1 MTATIIGM
9 DYSHVDNLSAD
20 QVMEN
25 DLVEIAGEIVE
36 IIEIHSTKNGF
47 LFTYQN
53 EFGEKE
59 TDEFSDEVIF
69 KLFV

>member
-1 MTATIIGM
+1 MLTM
-9 DYSHVDNLSAD
+9 DYRYVDNLSAD

-25 DLVEIAGEIVE
+25 DLVQIAGEIVQ
-36 IIEIHSTKNGF
+36 IIEIQSTKNGYI
-47 LFTYQN
+47 FTYQN

-59 TDEFSDEVIF
+59 VDEFSDDVIF